1 MAESNQ
7 LEFRITRLKWEKNRG
22 RFQGRKRYQ
31 RRRFSGAAASGSLLD
46 FVSTRK
52 SCRAQR
58 SVAYA
63 QVLLE
68 KFVSSFASAPSELI
82 LDFDSTDDRGSR
94 GAGGTVYHCPFEF

>member
-52 SCRAQR
+52 SCRTQR

-63 QVLLE
+63 
-68 KFVSSFASAPSELI
+68 
-82 LDFDSTDDRGSR
+82 R
-94 GAGGTVYHCPFEF
+94 GALGKVCQQFRIGAQRIDPGF